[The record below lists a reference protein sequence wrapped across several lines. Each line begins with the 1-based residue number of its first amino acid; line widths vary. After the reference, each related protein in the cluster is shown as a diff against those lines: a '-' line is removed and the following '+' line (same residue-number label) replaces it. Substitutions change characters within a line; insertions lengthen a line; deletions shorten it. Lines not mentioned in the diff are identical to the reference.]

1 MKIYSSV
8 LRTNGKQ
15 LDGNTSKIL
24 VIIKPK
30 KSGINSKQTTNEVK
44 KIAKKYKLNTGVK
57 SIKDISNGGLI
68 IDCNNKEESELVND
82 IISKNKVIG
91 DYLKG
96 KSEAQLSSEFKFRF
110 HLRRNSSNQ
119 NKTYVFELSP
129 QLKQIIN
136 KMQTINI
143 GWQACAWNDFI
154 HIIRCFKCNK
164 FGHKSADCKESHDS
178 CGLCSESHKTKDCKK
193 QESEHCCIN
202 CKQFNSIKQ
211 QAILATNHSSF
222 DKSCESFKRI
232 KNIIISKIDYD

>member
-1 MKIYSSV
+1 MQDMTASE
-8 LRTNGKQ
+8 
-15 LDGNTSKIL
+15 
-24 VIIKPK
+24 PK
-30 KSGINSKQTTNEVK
+30 KRLP
-44 KIAKKYKLNTGVK
+44 KIAIYGVND
-57 SIKDISNGGLI
+57 DIT
-68 IDCNNKEESELVND
+68 ESELVND

-96 KSEAQLSSEFKFRF
+96 KSQAQLSSEFKFRF

-129 QLKQIIN
+129 KLKQIIN

-143 GWQACAWNDFI
+143 GWQACVWNDFI

-164 FGHKSADCKESHDS
+164 FGHKSTDCKESHDS

-193 QESEHCCIN
+193 LKSEHSCIN

-211 QAILATNHSSF
+211 QEILATNHSSF

-232 KNIIISKIDYD
+232 KNIIISKIDYH